1 MDEQRGELDITSE
14 GFAPVDPFGRSSKPL
29 PKRPL
34 PKRPQQNAGRIR
46 LYFKC
51 CRVFTLQ
58 TMPVAVLFG
67 QLSVWRVHCPRCGS
81 LSEIPVED

>member
-14 GFAPVDPFGRSSKPL
+14 GFAPADQLGRSSKPL
-29 PKRPL
+29 PKRP
-34 PKRPQQNAGRIR
+34 PQNGGRIR

-58 TMPVAVLFG
+58 TMPMAVLFG
-67 QLSVWRVHCPRCGS
+67 KLSVWRVHCPRCSS

>member
-1 MDEQRGELDITSE
+1 MDEQRGELDLTSE
-14 GFAPVDPFGRSSKPL
+14 ACL
-29 PKRPL
+29 PSNNLGLPAHPL
-34 PKRPQQNAGRIR
+34 PKRPQPIAGRIR

-58 TMPVAVLFG
+58 TMPMAVLFG
-67 QLSVWRVHCPRCGS
+67 QLSVWRVHCPRCGR